1 MSALNNKARFLKD
14 AGKLNESLH
23 SLEAAL
29 KLSPNDTASLV
40 VLCHFFATRASKNT
54 SKLIKAVEYY
64 DHALAFDEN
73 HLGALYNKGFA
84 LIAMEH
90 YRDAEVVLNQVLRLD
105 PGHYG
110 ANMVRKIHEVMPPV
124 VTHFF

>member
-1 MSALNNKARFLKD
+1 MGHFL
-14 AGKLNESLH
+14 
-23 SLEAAL
+23 
-29 KLSPNDTASLV
+29 
-40 VLCHFFATRASKNT
+40 ATRASKNS
-54 SKLIKAVEYY
+54 SKLIEAVEYY

-110 ANMVRKIHEVMPPV
+110 ANMVSKIHEVMPPV